1 MNISSFI
8 APSAVAVGL
17 VCLSCAASAQVPSG
31 GSPPGATNKELID
44 NDKVRVYE
52 TTFAPGAEAS
62 NVPRPYRIV
71 RALTDGTLLRTF
83 ADGRTETI
91 VWKAG
96 EVRELGPDSQYKSKN
111 VGTSEFRWYVVVPKV
126 K

>member
-1 MNISSFI
+1 MVISSFI
-8 APSAVAVGL
+8 VPSAVAVGL
-17 VCLSCAASAQVPSG
+17 LCVSCAVSAQVASG
-31 GSPPGATNKELID
+31 GSPPQATNKELID

-62 NVPRPYRIV
+62 NMPRPYRIV
-71 RALTDGTLLRTF
+71 RALTDGTLLRSF

-96 EVRELGPDSQYKSKN
+96 DVKELGPDSQYKSKS
-111 VGTSEFRWYVVVPKV
+111 VGASEFRWYVVVPKV